1 VQTTFSL
8 YDAAMLLRFRCKNFR
23 SIREGQ
29 DLSLIAAKTRTD
41 EKIESLIGTPF
52 DDLKLLRC
60 AAIYGPNASGK
71 SNVLAALASFRQI
84 VSQSQRIWKPN
95 GPIPA
100 YAPFLLDEVSR
111 TEDTEFEIV
120 FSIDSSIYKY
130 GFRFDQSAFHEE
142 WLIDTTTRDKLL
154 FRRTTESPQTVK
166 RREVEDIRAFT
177 ALPAR
182 EKIADS
188 RGRSLDFLAAIDALT
203 AVSFPNRNLGKTLE
217 ESRHLEGIRL
227 DVRPNSLFLSA
238 AAQRNHPVLSKIY
251 AYLSDALEA
260 IQDQKSQSLLRTAG
274 TCSDSSRREQ
284 IKRMM
289 EFADTGIH
297 DLEITPQDISDID
310 KRPILA
316 FIAALKEAHPETFS
330 QMPTDGSNLPQ
341 NFEIRMTHE
350 GAGGKSYP
358 LESSQESQ
366 GTLAYFS
373 ILGPLLDGLRDGKIL
388 MIDELE
394 SSLHPALARELVRLF
409 NSPDLNPK
417 GAQII
422 FTTHSTTL
430 LDLDLL
436 RRDQIWFT
444 EKRRDGATRLYP
456 LSDFQPRKNQ
466 NIEAG
471 YLGGRFGAI
480 PFLDEQLLRESLL
493 PTEPAQS
500 TLEFQSEA

>member
-1 VQTTFSL
+1 
-8 YDAAMLLRFRCKNFR
+8 MLLRFRSKNFR
-23 SIREGQ
+23 SIREEQ
-29 DLSLIAAKTRTD
+29 ELSLIAARTRSD
-41 EKIESLIGTPF
+41 ERSESLIDTPF

-60 AAIYGPNASGK
+60 AAIYGANASGK
-71 SNVLAALASFRQI
+71 SNVLAALSAFSQI
-84 VSQSQRIWKPN
+84 VSQSQRLWKPN

-120 FSIDSSIYKY
+120 FLIDSSTYKY
-130 GFRFDQSAFHEE
+130 GFCFDQAAFHEE
-142 WLIDTTTRDKLL
+142 WLIDTTSRDKVL
-154 FRRTTESPQTVK
+154 FRRTTGNPQRVK
-166 RREVEDIRAFT
+166 RREVEDLRAFA

-188 RGRSLDFLAAIDALT
+188 RGRSLEFLAAIDALT
-203 AVSFPNRNLGKTLE
+203 TVSFPNRNLGKTLE

-238 AAQRNHPVLSKIY
+238 AAQKNHLILSKIY

-260 IQDQKSQSLLRTAG
+260 IQDQKSQSLLRTAA

-297 DLEITPQDISDID
+297 DLDVAPQDLSDKD
-310 KRPILA
+310 KQPILA
-316 FIAALKEAHPETFS
+316 FIAALKEVHPETFS
-330 QMPTDGSNLPQ
+330 HMPTDGSNLPQ
-341 NFEIRMTHE
+341 NFEIRMTHQ

-358 LESSQESQ
+358 LESSQESE

-373 ILGPLLDGLRDGKIL
+373 ILGPLLDGLRDGKVL

-409 NSPDLNPK
+409 NSPKLNPN

-422 FTTHSTTL
+422 FTTHSTNL
-430 LDLDLL
+430 LDLSLL
-436 RRDQIWFT
+436 RRDQVWFT
-444 EKRRDGATRLYP
+444 EKTREGATRLYS
-456 LSDFQPRKNQ
+456 LSDYQPRTNQ

-480 PFLDEQLLRESLL
+480 PFLDDQLLRESLL
-493 PTEPAQS
+493 PSEPAQAS
-500 TLEFQSEA
+500 LGFSGEK